1 MSRNILNKLP
11 LFLDGPNEQTEVL
24 DDASVKRLRERRE
37 ENGEHAMTIE
47 QPVPLTNATV
57 QEIQL
62 ELIRRTQHNSFDGE
76 QVHRDLLERRDL
88 WEAVLLDRPDP
99 TSLIKLRDLSGNYWN
114 TDTLFILAVDEAGAY
129 RLKELGEQWLA
140 DSVETYGAE
149 ATGRELGTSDPG
161 PRRLVQMWWD

>member
-1 MSRNILNKLP
+1 
-11 LFLDGPNEQTEVL
+11 
-24 DDASVKRLRERRE
+24 
-37 ENGEHAMTIE
+37 MT
-47 QPVPLTNATV
+47 QPDSPHLTAATV

-76 QVHRDLLERRDL
+76 QVHKDLLAHRDW
-88 WEAVLLDRPDP
+88 WEAVLLDGPSP
-99 TSLIKLRDLSGNYWN
+99 LNLIKLRDLSGNYWN
-114 TDTLFILAVDEAGAY
+114 TDTLFILAVGEADAN

-161 PRRLVQMWWD
+161 DRRLVQMWWD

>member
-1 MSRNILNKLP
+1 M
-11 LFLDGPNEQTEVL
+11 D
-24 DDASVKRLRERRE
+24 
-37 ENGEHAMTIE
+37 IE

-57 QEIQL
+57 QDIQL
-62 ELIRRTQHNSFDGE
+62 ELIRRTQHNAFDGK
-76 QVHRDLLERRDL
+76 HIAGDLLERREL
-88 WEAVLLDRPDP
+88 WESVLLDGPSP
-99 TSLIKLRDLSGNYWN
+99 LNLIKLRDLSGNYWN